1 MSTRV
6 DGPRVGERAGVR
18 SGERGEE
25 GEEGEGVGAQPVA
38 DEKAEEECEQ
48 GGRRSGGVEEEVG
61 EGGGERIVV
70 FTTNQVGE
78 LDPALI
84 RRGWMDMHI
93 EMSYCGFEAFRTLA
107 NDYLDVDEHRL
118 FGAIEEQLQE
128 VDITPADVAE
138 CLMTAKRAG
147 SEYLI
152 EELKQKSV
160 EAKALA
166 EDWVLQPGRRRGGI
180 GTQAR
185 ERSLAAAAAR
195 ERSLA
200 RRKRLRGKPLRR
212 NWARSWSRPQRVAEG
227 ERRWNKMISS
237 VRACVAS
244 V

>member
-6 DGPRVGERAGVR
+6 EGPRVGERAGVHN
-18 SGERGEE
+18 GERGEE
-25 GEEGEGVGAQPVA
+25 GGEGEGVEAQPVA
-38 DEKAEEECEQ
+38 REKAEEEREQ
-48 GGRRSGGVEEEVG
+48 GGSRSGGVEEEVD

-70 FTTNQVGE
+70 FTTNHVGE

-128 VDITPADVAE
+128 VDIMPADVAE

-147 SEYLI
+147 SWADASLEYLI

-180 GTQAR
+180 GTRRAR
-185 ERSLAAAAAR
+185 GRW
-195 ERSLA
+195 
-200 RRKRLRGKPLRR
+200 RRRPGRGAWRGGS
-212 NWARSWSRPQRVAEG
+212 ACGGSR
-227 ERRWNKMISS
+227 
-237 VRACVAS
+237 
-244 V
+244 